1 MITALIQ
8 HEVNDFAEWKKIF
21 DADQPK
27 VQEAGARLLGIY
39 TSVKNPNDVTIMF
52 EAPNAELYDTL
63 MSDPERQEAIRRA
76 GVIGEPVI
84 TFFNKV

>member
-8 HEVNDFAEWKKIF
+8 HEVSDFGEWKKIF

-39 TSVKNPNDVTIMF
+39 TSAKNPNDVTIMF
-52 EAPNAELYDTL
+52 EAPNIELYDEL

-76 GVIGEPVI
+76 GVIGEPRV
-84 TFFNKV
+84 TLLNKV

>member
-8 HEVNDFAEWKKIF
+8 HEVSDFTEWKKIF

-27 VQEAGARLLGIY
+27 LQEAGARLLGIY
-39 TSVKNPNDVTIMF
+39 TSVKNPKDVTLLF
-52 EAPNAELYDTL
+52 EAPNTELYDKL

-76 GVIGEPVI
+76 GVIGEPVV
-84 TFFNKV
+84 TFLNKV